1 MDRFFHLQEHQTT
14 TSKGILCGVTA
25 FLTMPYILFVNPA
38 VVSASGMSARS
49 VFVATVL
56 AAALCIIIMGLVANV
71 PFGMAPGVGLNT
83 SFTFVVCARLGFHWK
98 EALALVFLAGLAH
111 RAIMITGMRKA
122 LVNAIP
128 QHLKMSFGVGLG
140 LFIGYTGL
148 KSGGFLVFTTP
159 PG

>member
-1 MDRFFHLQEHQTT
+1 MNRCFRLQEHQTT

-25 FLTMPYILFVNPA
+25 FLTMAHILFVNPA
-38 VVSASGMSARS
+38 IVSASGMSAQS

-71 PFGMAPGVGLNT
+71 PFDMAPGMGPNT
-83 SFTFVVCARLGFHWK
+83 FFPFIVCTGLGFHWK